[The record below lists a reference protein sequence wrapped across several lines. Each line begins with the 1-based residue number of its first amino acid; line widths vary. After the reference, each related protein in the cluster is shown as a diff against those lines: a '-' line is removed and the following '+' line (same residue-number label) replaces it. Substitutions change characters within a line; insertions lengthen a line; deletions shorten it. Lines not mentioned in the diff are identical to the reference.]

1 MGVPFEG
8 RAARCASHIEVMR
21 ALWSESGEGAENL
34 PPEIAGGVQ
43 EPYPIQQP
51 HPPIYFGG
59 NSRPAMRRVATYG
72 QGWLPWELTPADAEE
87 KLVTLTELL
96 DERGRE
102 RGEILVSVATEAPAG
117 GHRLRRLRGCRGRP
131 AASVWFRRSVRWEEV
146 DELFDEIESALTLV
160 AAT

>member
-1 MGVPFEG
+1 MRPDT
-8 RAARCASHIEVMR
+8 ASHIEVMR
-21 ALWSESGEGAENL
+21 TLWSESGEGAENL

-43 EPYPIQQP
+43 EPFPIQQP

-96 DERGRE
+96 EERGRE
-102 RGEILVSVATEAPAG
+102 RGEILVSVATEAPLAEIDFAAYAAAG
-117 GHRLRRLRGCRGRP
+117 VDQLV
-131 AASVWFRRSVRWEEV
+131 SVVPPKRSQEEV
-146 DELFDEIESALTLV
+146 DELFEDIESALASV